1 MKKDSQIKS
10 KAFNGQRDGEEFLF
24 LFRKHIIAMRKGFYF
39 FLGVF
44 AVSCLPVFFG
54 IMSGS
59 SGIEIFYSPIIG
71 FAFGFVLFLYYF
83 MLWHF
88 SIYIVTDQ
96 RIRQI
101 HQKGFF
107 ERSVVDIPLSK
118 IQSINYNIPGF
129 FADIFKFGTIN
140 ILTIVGD
147 LTIKNVEHPEEI
159 YNRLQDVIG
168 EIETE
173 DYEE

>member
-1 MKKDSQIKS
+1 MTKESEKKI
-10 KAFNGQRDGEEFLF
+10 KAFNGQRDGENFLF
-24 LFRKHIIAMRKGFYF
+24 VFRKHIIAMRKGFYI
-39 FLGVF
+39 FLGIF
-44 AVSCLPVFFG
+44 ALSCLPVFFG

-59 SGIEIFYSPIIG
+59 ASIEILYAPTIG
-71 FAFGFVLFLYYF
+71 FVVGLVVFLYYF
-83 MLWHF
+83 MLWYF

-107 ERSVVDIPLSK
+107 GKSVVDIPLSK
-118 IQSINYNIPGF
+118 IQSINYNISGF

-140 ILTIVGD
+140 ILTMVGD
-147 LTIKNVEHPEEI
+147 LEIKNVERPEDI
-159 YNRLQDVIG
+159 YNKLQDVIG